1 MEEQQKN
8 DLLEEFDLKNLPEEA
23 QSRILQA
30 MTETLLKK
38 ITLRVL
44 EELSEEERDEFEKV
58 REQEDAEKTENFL
71 REKLPNY
78 DEILEE
84 VVSDFKKE
92 MKENIE
98 DIKKGLEEN

>member
-58 REQEDAEKTENFL
+58 REQEDAERTENFL

-92 MKENIE
+92 MKEHIE
-98 DIKKGLEEN
+98 EIKRGLDNN